1 MPPENLQRTRLA
13 TVAILTLVFAT
24 GVLMGLV
31 LDRSLTAA
39 PAAEAAVAAD
49 SAATAD
55 EGPRY
60 MFERVGLSADQRSVI
75 DSIVVG
81 HRARMSALRKQFSE
95 EYDPQYRAIVE
106 ATRENIKGVMTPE
119 QAAMYDSL
127 TTARDRERAAE
138 DSASGDGSD

>member
-1 MPPENLQRTRLA
+1 MAIENLQRTRLA
-13 TVAILTLVFAT
+13 TVAILTLVFGT

-31 LDRSLTAA
+31 LDRNLAAA
-39 PAAEAAVAAD
+39 PVSAAVAD
-49 SAATAD
+49 TAAAA
-55 EGPRY
+55 EEPRRQY
-60 MFERVGLSADQRSVI
+60 MFERVGLSPDQRAVI

-81 HRARMSALRKQFSE
+81 HRARMSALRQQFSE

-138 DSASGDGSD
+138 ESASDGESR